1 MVFLHRIAVVPPKS
15 GWWASLTPP
24 YARTDCHT
32 WFIRARD
39 TERCQ
44 LDAHIDITWLIHSLD
59 ESRVHAVRMVRHRRA
74 TKLSSWTVEDIDGVD
89 VGSLAAAPSRLG
101 AMDL

>member
-1 MVFLHRIAVVPPKS
+1 MVFLHRIAVLPPKIA
-15 GWWASLTPP
+15 WLASLTPP

-32 WFIRARD
+32 WSAAASD

-44 LDAHIDITWLIHSLD
+44 LDAQIDTTWLIHSLD

-74 TKLSSWTVEDIDGVD
+74 TKLSSWTVEVIDEVD